1 MNKRDADDLAMRRIR
16 YLADLSRRQNELRL
30 AQRYVCIAR
39 NIGKR
44 MDITLPVDIKRSF
57 CKRCNTPYGSG
68 STIRLKN
75 RILTIT
81 CSVCGDRRR
90 IPY

>member
-1 MNKRDADDLAMRRIR
+1 MNKREANDLAMRRIR
-16 YLADLSRRQNELRL
+16 YLADLSMRQSNIRL
-30 AQRYVCIAR
+30 AQRYVSIAR

-44 MDITLPVDIKRSF
+44 MDITLPIDVKRSF
-57 CKRCNTPYGSG
+57 CKKCNTPYGPG
-68 STIRLKN
+68 SVIRLKN
-75 RILTIT
+75 RILIIT